1 MEIRF
6 VNQSIGQHIRKIRQ
20 SKDLSQENMAD
31 ELGISKGAYSKMERG
46 ITDIPL
52 SRLLSIAKVLE
63 VEVSEFFKTGKTIS
77 KAEDSEKNYG
87 FATKGDIEELA
98 HMIGKLAKEIE
109 SLKAQSLSG
118 KEKTPAKRGG
128 K

>member
-1 MEIRF
+1 
-6 VNQSIGQHIRKIRQ
+6 
-20 SKDLSQENMAD
+20 MAY
-31 ELGISKGAYSKMERG
+31 ELGITKSAYSKIEREE
-46 ITDIPL
+46 TDVNL
-52 SRLLSIAKVLE
+52 SRLVEIANVLE
-63 VEVSEFFKTGKTIS
+63 VDVTDFFKASKTLS